1 MANIKSQKK
10 RIRQDAKKNLRNK
23 SVKTELKSSLKSL
36 YDENNKIIQENKAT
50 VMKELDKAFDDAADA
65 YVPIAQK
72 ISKVGDL
79 SGYFS

>member
-36 YDENNKIIQENKAT
+36 YDDNDKIIPENKAN
-50 VMKELDKAFDDAADA
+50 VMKELDRAFTNG
-65 YVPIAQK
+65 I
-72 ISKVGDL
+72 ISKNYRDRNKSRISKL
-79 SGYFS
+79 

>member
-36 YDENNKIIQENKAT
+36 YDDNDKIIPENKAI
-50 VMKELDKAFDDAADA
+50 VMKELDRAFTDG
-65 YVPIAQK
+65 I
-72 ISKVGDL
+72 ISKNYRDRNKSRISKL
-79 SGYFS
+79 

>member
-36 YDENNKIIQENKAT
+36 YNEDDELVTENIAT
-50 VMKELDKAFDDAADA
+50 VINELDKAFTSG
-65 YVPIAQK
+65 I
-72 ISKVGDL
+72 ISKNYRDRNKSRISKL
-79 SGYFS
+79 